1 MHHVCTQADSGV
13 RGGRARPARPAAP
26 KRGHHGGPCS
36 KIAACLPHKLVPLR
50 RRRGADF
57 EAGRVGRARS
67 EEAPLGADPPSPL
80 GRPGDAGTPVRGGR
94 GTGPAAASQLPVQP
108 RRLVRCVGKISSK
121 ITADTPRLF
130 RNFNFRCVWSDG
142 WTNNMLTLE
151 QYAGGPSAAYGSW
164 VILEKGSE

>member
-1 MHHVCTQADSGV
+1 MAD
-13 RGGRARPARPAAP
+13 RGAP
-26 KRGHHGGPCS
+26 RSPPVYRTTSFHS
-36 KIAACLPHKLVPLR
+36 
-50 RRRGADF
+50 GADF
-57 EAGRVGRARS
+57 EAGRVGRARG
-67 EEAPLGADPPSPL
+67 EEAPLGAELRIRLRHMAGQVTLAPPFVAVEELVQRLP
-80 GRPGDAGTPVRGGR
+80 
-94 GTGPAAASQLPVQP
+94 QLPVQP

-121 ITADTPRLF
+121 ITAETPRLF